1 LLDAEV
7 HKQFR
12 MPYKEGHM
20 FQFRFEAFNVFNHPN
35 WGMPNLN
42 IRSGAARP
50 GMPDTAAR
58 QNFGVVTSTSGSMR
72 QIQFGLKYL
81 F

>member
-1 LLDAEV
+1 
-7 HKQFR
+7 
-12 MPYKEGHM
+12 MPYTEGHSL
-20 FQFRFEAFNVFNHPN
+20 QFRFEAFNALNQPN
-35 WGMPNLN
+35 WQMPNLN

-58 QNFGVVTSTSGSMR
+58 QNFGVVTATSGAMR